1 MTYDTVET
9 AYSNYRVPISP
20 SPGWGSILDTVAK
33 DTEDTGG
40 VSILSLS

>member
-1 MTYDTVET
+1 MYVYLLPPQVKDSGNWKLT
-9 AYSNYRVPISP
+9 
-20 SPGWGSILDTVAK
+20 GWGSILDTVAK